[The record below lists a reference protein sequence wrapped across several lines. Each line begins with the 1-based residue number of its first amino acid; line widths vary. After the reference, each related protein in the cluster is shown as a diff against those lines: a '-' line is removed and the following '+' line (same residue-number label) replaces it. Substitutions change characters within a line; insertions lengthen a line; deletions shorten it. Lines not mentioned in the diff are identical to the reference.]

1 MKKNNNNMTMTDKEL
16 DIEKEKFCDYI
27 EEKIKTDENFGI
39 DSSKVTFVSIDTFI
53 EEYSSSDDFAII
65 RLYKYESDVYGPRN
79 VGNNSRDFCR
89 RMARLTGLRMLRFNE
104 IDFYN
109 SKNPGFGRDG
119 AATYN
124 VFRWRGGPNCKHK
137 WNRYLF
143 DPQTGN
149 TAKDTS
155 QPDQPT
161 KNGMVPFAP

>member
-1 MKKNNNNMTMTDKEL
+1 MDIKE
-16 DIEKEKFCDYI
+16 IEKLKQDFADWI
-27 EEKIKTDENFGI
+27 EEKIKTDDTFGI
-39 DSSKVTFVSIDTFI
+39 DTAKITFVNMETFVNQ
-53 EEYSSSDDFAII
+53 YQSSDEDFAII
-65 RLYKYESDVYGPRN
+65 RLYRYESSDYGPSN
-79 VGNNSRDFCR
+79 IGSNSRDFCR

-109 SKNPGFGRDG
+109 SANPGFGLNGSDN
-119 AATYN
+119 YD

-161 KNGMVPFAP
+161 KNGMVPFA